1 MKTGS
6 NASGEALVTGFFSCG
21 FGALLCA
28 AGAAGFAVF
37 GAVFF
42 TVVFC
47 ISFVAG
53 FVLPAGFAFLDLV
66 AMMSSVHILS

>member
-1 MKTGS
+1 MNTGS

-28 AGAAGFAVF
+28 ASAAGFVVF

-47 ISFVAG
+47 VSFVAG
-53 FVLPAGFAFLDLV
+53 VVFPAGFSFLDLV
-66 AMMSSVHILS
+66 AMMSSVNILS

>member
-6 NASGEALVTGFFSCG
+6 NASGEALVTGLCSYFFA
-21 FGALLCA
+21 ALLCA
-28 AGAAGFAVF
+28 AGATAFAVF
-37 GAVFF
+37 RAFFF

-47 ISFVAG
+47 VSPVAG

-66 AMMSSVHILS
+66 AMMSSVYILS

>member
-6 NASGEALVTGFFSCG
+6 NASGEALVTGLFSSFFA
-21 FGALLCA
+21 ALLCA

-37 GAVFF
+37 GAFFF

-53 FVLPAGFAFLDLV
+53 FVLPAGVAFLDLV